1 MVSNE
6 GLTSFP
12 TYRTDKTT
20 NQIIS
25 ALDIGKKVLI
35 KNDNESF
42 FSISP
47 ILAYMKVKDLNNNA
61 EMYILRSTDP
71 VYIYSNSLQD
81 PFTFNINT
89 GGEHA

>member
-1 MVSNE
+1 MSSVSN
-6 GLTSFP
+6 TI
-12 TYRTDKTT
+12 YRTDKTT

-35 KNDNESF
+35 KNDNESYF
-42 FSISP
+42 YISP

-61 EMYILRSTDP
+61 EMYILKSTDP

>member
-1 MVSNE
+1 MSSVNSNII
-6 GLTSFP
+6 
-12 TYRTDKTT
+12 YRTDKTT

-25 ALDIGKKVLI
+25 ALNIGKKVLI

-42 FSISP
+42 FSIFP

-61 EMYILRSTDP
+61 EMYLLRGEGNTYS
-71 VYIYSNSLQD
+71 YSNSLQD

>member
-1 MVSNE
+1 MSSVNSNII
-6 GLTSFP
+6 
-12 TYRTDKTT
+12 YRADKTT

-81 PFTFNINT
+81 PFTVSIKT
-89 GGEHA
+89 GGNFA

>member
-1 MVSNE
+1 MSSVNSNII
-6 GLTSFP
+6 
-12 TYRTDKTT
+12 YRTDKTT

-81 PFTFNINT
+81 PFTVSINT
-89 GGEHA
+89 GGSSQA